1 MAVLLTQVIS
11 VVFLAGVPAWLVAEE
26 FLRRNPRA

>member
-1 MAVLLTQVIS
+1 MAMLLTEVLS

-26 FLRRNPRA
+26 FLHRS